1 MTLDCCGSVRHL
13 LVALLFHWKMASML
27 RRHLWRHYGGNG
39 TNRHGW
45 HWTKGKASCRF
56 RIHPK
61 TKSFIRFH
69 LSFSSLFFLFL
80 FGINYWFL
88 WNVTSPWFD
97 VFTASRHLLN
107 VSSVANTNFAFEMLS
122 WSASSPVWKHV
133 NVITSR

>member
-1 MTLDCCGSVRHL
+1 MTLDCCASVRHL

-39 TNRHGW
+39 TYRHGW

-80 FGINYWFL
+80 FGIKLLILVKCYLAVVRRFHRFATL
-88 WNVTSPWFD
+88 VKCILRCEYKFCFWNVK
-97 VFTASRHLLN
+97 LICQ
-107 VSSVANTNFAFEMLS
+107 LS
-122 WSASSPVWKHV
+122 CTK
-133 NVITSR
+133 TR